1 MFRWVALALLVL
13 ALCAGPVAAAKH
25 DRYTIVAE
33 QAVIQLGQG
42 SVRLAGCGYAPAR
55 YIWVR
60 SLYPSGMEAWNLV
73 TPGADG
79 CFSTWGAAVTLGE
92 WTYTANH
99 FKSGTVLAST
109 TATVVP

>member
-1 MFRWVALALLVL
+1 MLRRIALSLLVL
-13 ALCAGPVAAAKH
+13 AFCAAPVSAAGH
-25 DRYTIVAE
+25 SRYTIVAD
-33 QAVIQLGQG
+33 QSIIPLGQG
-42 SVRLAGCGYAPAR
+42 SVRLTGCGYTPDR

-60 SLYPSGMEAWNLV
+60 SLYPSGGEAWNLV

-79 CFSTWGAAVTLGE
+79 CFATWGQAVMLGE